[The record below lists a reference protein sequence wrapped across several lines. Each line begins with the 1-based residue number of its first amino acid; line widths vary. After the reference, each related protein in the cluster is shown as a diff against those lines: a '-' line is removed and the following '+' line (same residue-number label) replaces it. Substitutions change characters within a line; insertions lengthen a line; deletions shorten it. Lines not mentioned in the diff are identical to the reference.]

1 MEFIY
6 RLLFIIA
13 SFCTIAGC
21 TLGPD
26 HERPVV
32 DDPQAFRVQPGS
44 RADEASLADPG
55 WWDLFQDAHLK
66 TLIRSALIEN
76 KDLRLAV
83 SRVREAHAQ
92 FAATR
97 ADQFPQIDGNSS
109 IQRNQTS
116 GASARQF
123 GIQGGGNRE
132 GPTTNQFK
140 ATLDLSFEM
149 DLWDKVRRA
158 TEAEIR
164 DTNDEIRATSDR
176 SSKGRSVFSP
186 KKGQECQKP
195 PTVERGIAKRI
206 FV

>member
-1 MEFIY
+1 MRGI
-6 RLLFIIA
+6 LLIMAFF
-13 SFCTIAGC
+13 SLFVGC
-21 TLGPD
+21 ALGPD
-26 HERPVV
+26 YERPVV
-32 DDPQAFRVQPGS
+32 DDPEAFRAQLDSG
-44 RADEASLADPG
+44 ADTVSLGDLG

-76 KDLRLAV
+76 KDLHLAI
-83 SRVREAHAQ
+83 SRVREARAQ

-97 ADQFPQIDGNSS
+97 TDQFPQIDGNSS

-140 ATLDLSFEM
+140 ATLDLSFEI